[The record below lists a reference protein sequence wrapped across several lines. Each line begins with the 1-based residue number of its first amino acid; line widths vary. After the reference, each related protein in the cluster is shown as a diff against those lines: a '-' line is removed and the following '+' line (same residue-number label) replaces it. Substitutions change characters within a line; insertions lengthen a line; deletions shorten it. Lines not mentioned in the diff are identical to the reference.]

1 MKRMTDSLQQN
12 FKEVGKD
19 LETRWIDLSKEVRE
33 LSEVVRQK
41 SADTSLFADVDKLTG
56 RTERLCDHVERIHAD
71 VIDLLENLDD
81 RLELT
86 HPESNVV
93 DDGFTPDT
101 STDEIDKETI
111 QIQREQHTQT
121 NVKDVIKAL
130 FMYVDD
136 PKERVAQ
143 KD

>member
-1 MKRMTDSLQQN
+1 MSDALQKN

-33 LSEVVRQK
+33 LSEIVRQK
-41 SADTSLFADVDKLTG
+41 SADSPLFADVDKLTG

-71 VIDLLENLDD
+71 VIDLLDNLDT

-86 HPESNVV
+86 HHDSNVV

-101 STDEIDKETI
+101 STTEVDQEII

-136 PKERVAQ
+136 PKERVAER
-143 KD
+143 K